1 MPVLPVPDTFLRNLH
16 SSILTAPYQLQLRVG
31 RRLYDMITFDTR
43 EELEGVMSFVDIVK
57 ERTCERKEHERPAN
71 LEDLRTLS
79 QFIISE
85 FAKTQLPDLIQPPR
99 DDMIPD
105 SCVMI
110 EHYDIQQTL
119 LAPSTCL
126 CWYGE
131 I

>member
-1 MPVLPVPDTFLRNLH
+1 MPIAPVPDPFVRNPH
-16 SSILTAPYQLQLRVG
+16 SQILIASYQLQLLVG
-31 RRLYDMITFDTR
+31 GRPYDMLTFDTR
-43 EELEGVMSFVDIVK
+43 KKLEEVMAFVDIVK
-57 ERTCERKEHERPAN
+57 ERTRERKERERPAN

-79 QFIISE
+79 QCIISE
-85 FAKTQLPDLIQPPR
+85 FAKTQLPDLTQPPR

-105 SCVMI
+105 SYVMI
-110 EHYDIQQTL
+110 EHCDIQQTL